1 MSISE
6 NFSVPCSKSG
16 EPLSAN
22 KETTFPDNA
31 PIRVKKICPQC
42 DSIVPNDNQFC
53 PECGTNISAS
63 ISKPA
68 QSESLERQRIA
79 EMEKERELAIQKRA
93 AATAAAHKRKCVII
107 FTIICAVVILA
118 AVGIVRSAIDN
129 LNNRKLRNFA
139 TETMTAD
146 YTNVYADIVSM
157 EPKYFIYTKSN
168 YTYLGIT
175 EIICKCKTVEGKT
188 IWICVDLLEYP
199 GGSATDENSFV
210 TQYYSNANPKRI
222 VGSVISSGNVE
233 ESLENRIGDI
243 FLLDVKGKIGE

>member
-6 NFSVPCSKSG
+6 NFSVPCPKCG
-16 EPLSAN
+16 KPLSAS

-31 PIRVKKICPQC
+31 PISVKKICPQC
-42 DSIVPNDNQFC
+42 DSIAPNDNQFC
-53 PECGTNISAS
+53 PECGTKISAS
-63 ISKPA
+63 LSKPT

-79 EMEKERELAIQKRA
+79 EMEKEKEQAIQKRA
-93 AATAAAHKRKCVII
+93 AAAAAAHKRKCLIIFVII
-107 FTIICAVVILA
+107 CSLVVLA
-118 AVGIVRSAIDN
+118 MVGMVRSAKNN

-139 TETMTAD
+139 TESMTAD

-168 YTYLGIT
+168 YMYLGIT
-175 EIICKCKTVEGKT
+175 EIVCKCKTVEGKT

-199 GGSATDENSFV
+199 GGSAHDEDSFV
-210 TQYYSNANPKRI
+210 AQYYSTTNPKRI
-222 VGSVISSGNVE
+222 VGSVISSGKVE
-233 ESLENRIGDI
+233 ESLENKIGDI